1 MCNLNYT
8 INQVI
13 QAGQDIVGN
22 GQTRIA
28 TLQSELPSL
37 EAGYI
42 EATQTAKI
50 TPNST
55 KNVAKAADFVR
66 NDLPDLEQR
75 LANATATVNANLP
88 TLFDKYDNAVDLL
101 DENQPKAKAL
111 ANLANFAQTKLPGI
125 ERDLNK
131 ANDIF
136 NQLDD
141 DDAVDKLVNSL
152 KMI

>member
-1 MCNLNYT
+1 MKQLK
-8 INQVI
+8 
-13 QAGQDIVGN
+13 
-22 GQTRIA
+22 
-28 TLQSELPSL
+28 LL
-37 EAGYI
+37 
-42 EATQTAKI
+42 KI
-50 TPNST
+50 TSQQYE
-55 KNVAKAADFVR
+55 KCSKSADFVR

-75 LANATATVNANLP
+75 LANATTVNANLP

-101 DENQPKAKAL
+101 DENQPKAKEAL